1 MGGHDS
7 YNYGHESY
15 NNGHESYK
23 NDHQSYVMKI
33 IIFNKN
39 GNKFYFVIYLNLHI
53 LENK

>member
-23 NDHQSYVMKI
+23 NGHQSYVMKI
-33 IIFNKN
+33 IRFNKN
-39 GNKFYFVIYLNLHI
+39 TNGNILFCNLI
-53 LENK
+53 